1 MFLLVSS
8 KDFIFSPINLNPV
21 KTFNTST
28 LLALAISAP
37 NSDVTIV
44 FISVE
49 FSFNSPFS
57 FNPSII

>member
-21 KTFNTST
+21 STFNTSM
-28 LLALAISAP
+28 LLAFAMSAP

-44 FISVE
+44 LIRTES
-49 FSFNSPFS
+49 SLNLLFS